1 MEITI
6 TKGAAE
12 DRIAIDH
19 GNGCRMETS
28 FPKKGF
34 IPHDAVHLFV
44 EAELGLKQGFW
55 GMVAAGRHPEEIAG
69 IAKAAGHASAS
80 RNRVPDVNI
89 VELLQAERIVECFE
103 ADQWSGSTGP
113 IEDLLAMAEVACAA
127 SHVAMPAIDHGQ
139 VESIRTAI
147 IAFAKDWM
155 AAPIGQT
162 ASLTW
167 QQASA
172 GGYNS

>member
-6 TKGAAE
+6 TKGLAE

-19 GNGCRMETS
+19 GNGRRMETS

-34 IPHDAVHLFV
+34 IPHDAVQLFV

-80 RNRVPDVNI
+80 RNRVPDASI
-89 VELLQAERIVECFE
+89 VELLQAERLVECFE
-103 ADQWSGSTGP
+103 ADQWSGGSGAV
-113 IEDLLAMAEVACAA
+113 EDFLAMAEVACAS
-127 SHVAMPAIDHGQ
+127 SHVAMPAMGSGEVQ
-139 VESIRTAI
+139 AIRTAI
-147 IAFAKDWM
+147 SEFAKEWM
-155 AAPIGQT
+155 AAPLGHT
-162 ASLTW
+162 ASFTW
-167 QQASA
+167 EQAN
-172 GGYNS
+172 G

>member
-6 TKGAAE
+6 TKGLSE
-12 DRIAIDH
+12 DRIAIVHAD
-19 GNGCRMETS
+19 GRRVETT

-44 EAELGLKQGFW
+44 ERELGLKQAFW

-80 RNRVPDVNI
+80 RNTVPDASI

-103 ADQWSGSTGP
+103 ADQWGGSSSAA
-113 IEDLLAMAEVACAA
+113 EDLIAMAEVACGT
-127 SHVAMPAIDHGQ
+127 SHVPLPAFDAAQ
-139 VESIRTAI
+139 VGAIRSE
-147 IAFAKDWM
+147 IAVFASEWM
-155 AAPIGQT
+155 AARQGH
-162 ASLTW
+162 AVCFEW
-167 QQASA
+167 E
-172 GGYNS
+172 